1 MKMTDLKQILT
12 NEAQV
17 EIYYVTQVERKIF
30 KFVKMKMTDF

>member
-1 MKMTDLKQILT
+1 MKLTDLKQLLT
-12 NEAQV
+12 TEAQV